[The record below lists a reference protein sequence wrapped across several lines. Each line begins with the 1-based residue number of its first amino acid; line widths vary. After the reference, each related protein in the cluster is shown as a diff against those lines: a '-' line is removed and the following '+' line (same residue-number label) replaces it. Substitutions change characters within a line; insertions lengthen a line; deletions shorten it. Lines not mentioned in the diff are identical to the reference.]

1 MHKRIIIGP
10 TSLIHWFC
18 AVCTHKIFCKS
29 VYYSV
34 KKEIDL
40 IITIFNIY
48 ICLLNLIIFEMN
60 IYAGNLNYNISEE
73 DLEKVFS
80 EYGEVTSVKIIRD
93 KYTDQSKGF
102 GFIEMTDDA
111 AAQKAIDELNGTEVK
126 GRELRVNQARPPR
139 EQ

>member
-1 MHKRIIIGP
+1 
-10 TSLIHWFC
+10 
-18 AVCTHKIFCKS
+18 
-29 VYYSV
+29 
-34 KKEIDL
+34 
-40 IITIFNIY
+40 
-48 ICLLNLIIFEMN
+48 MN
-60 IYAGNLNYNISEE
+60 IYAGNLNYSLTEE
-73 DLEKVFS
+73 DLEKVFT

-102 GFIEMTDDA
+102 GFIEMADDA

>member
-1 MHKRIIIGP
+1 
-10 TSLIHWFC
+10 
-18 AVCTHKIFCKS
+18 
-29 VYYSV
+29 
-34 KKEIDL
+34 
-40 IITIFNIY
+40 
-48 ICLLNLIIFEMN
+48 MN
-60 IYAGNLNYNISEE
+60 IYAGNLNYSLTEE
-73 DLEKVFS
+73 ELEKVFA

-102 GFIEMTDDA
+102 GFIEMADDS

>member
-1 MHKRIIIGP
+1 
-10 TSLIHWFC
+10 
-18 AVCTHKIFCKS
+18 
-29 VYYSV
+29 
-34 KKEIDL
+34 
-40 IITIFNIY
+40 
-48 ICLLNLIIFEMN
+48 MN
-60 IYAGNLNYNISEE
+60 IYAGNLNYGLSEE

-102 GFIEMTDDA
+102 GFIEMADDA
-111 AAQKAIDELNGTEVK
+111 SAQKAIDELNGSEIK

>member
-1 MHKRIIIGP
+1 
-10 TSLIHWFC
+10 
-18 AVCTHKIFCKS
+18 
-29 VYYSV
+29 
-34 KKEIDL
+34 
-40 IITIFNIY
+40 
-48 ICLLNLIIFEMN
+48 MN
-60 IYAGNLNYNISEE
+60 IYAGNLNYSVTEE
-73 DLEKVFS
+73 DLEKVFT

-102 GFIEMTDDA
+102 GFIEMADDA

>member
-1 MHKRIIIGP
+1 M
-10 TSLIHWFC
+10 
-18 AVCTHKIFCKS
+18 
-29 VYYSV
+29 
-34 KKEIDL
+34 
-40 IITIFNIY
+40 IFNR
-48 ICLLNLIIFEMN
+48 LNLYLCAGTNFFKMN
-60 IYAGNLNYNISEE
+60 IYAGNLNYGLSEE

-102 GFIEMTDDA
+102 GFIEMADDA
-111 AAQKAIDELNGTEVK
+111 AAQKAIDELNGSEIK

>member
-1 MHKRIIIGP
+1 M
-10 TSLIHWFC
+10 
-18 AVCTHKIFCKS
+18 V
-29 VYYSV
+29 
-34 KKEIDL
+34 DL
-40 IITIFNIY
+40 INSIFNLYIY
-48 ICLLNLIIFEMN
+48 QLNLIFLKMN

-73 DLEKVFS
+73 DLEKTFS

-102 GFIEMTDDA
+102 GFIEMADDA

>member
-1 MHKRIIIGP
+1 
-10 TSLIHWFC
+10 
-18 AVCTHKIFCKS
+18 
-29 VYYSV
+29 
-34 KKEIDL
+34 
-40 IITIFNIY
+40 
-48 ICLLNLIIFEMN
+48 MN
-60 IYAGNLNYNISEE
+60 IYAGNLNYSLSEE

-111 AAQKAIDELNGTEVK
+111 AAQKAIDELNGSEVK
-126 GRELRVNQARPPR
+126 GRELRINQARPPR